1 MTIHSLGA
9 ALNRLVD
16 SFEDEAIDEERAVWS
31 ESQQQRVVNSAVLR
45 RPFAPKNVP
54 SREAITSSIRNY
66 AGSSPRLTPRQR
78 KLAEKR
84 VADLEINAW
93 LQRRAPAAIRDSTV
107 STARRQAL
115 QECFDMLDADHSG
128 SIDYSELSVAM
139 KVLRPKCV
147 PDARPLFAPPECCGH
162 LSSQLSAEAVARSC
176 GAAEHPARGAGARL
190 PL

>member
-1 MTIHSLGA
+1 MTIHGLSA

-16 SFEDEAIDEERAVWS
+16 SFEEEAIDEERAVKS
-31 ESQQQRVVNSAVLR
+31 DPQQHVVNSAMLR

-54 SREAITSSIRNY
+54 SREAITSSLRDY
-66 AGSSPRLTPRQR
+66 AGSSPTRLTPRQR
-78 KLAEKR
+78 KVAEKR

-93 LQRRAPAAIRDSTV
+93 LQRRAPAAIRDSSV

-139 KVLRPKCV
+139 KCPSFVWPPPRRKQLH
-147 PDARPLFAPPECCGH
+147 APAE
-162 LSSQLSAEAVARSC
+162 LLSALPVAQALGFHSDSIRRAILL
-176 GAAEHPARGAGARL
+176 GDKNGDGE
-190 PL
+190 